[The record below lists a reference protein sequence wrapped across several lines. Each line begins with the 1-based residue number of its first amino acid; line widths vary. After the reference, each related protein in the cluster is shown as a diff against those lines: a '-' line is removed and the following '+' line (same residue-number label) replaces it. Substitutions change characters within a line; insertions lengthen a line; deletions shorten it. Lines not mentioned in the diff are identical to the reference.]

1 MSILLPSLSLC
12 SGGDLAMLRPAH
24 QTVVHECV
32 VDRVTRDCVVLRMSH
47 TAKEAWSVTAQ
58 YCTPP
63 SHPLTHSKSS
73 RHICS
78 LRFVPTRVPMR
89 SMHQAVDTV
98 LLDTVF
104 PSSTSTDDT
113 TPTNIQRCLQELSRT
128 ELNQTQQKAVQS
140 MLDPVCRIVSHPC

>member
-1 MSILLPSLSLC
+1 
-12 SGGDLAMLRPAH
+12 
-24 QTVVHECV
+24 
-32 VDRVTRDCVVLRMSH
+32 
-47 TAKEAWSVTAQ
+47 
-58 YCTPP
+58 
-63 SHPLTHSKSS
+63 
-73 RHICS
+73 
-78 LRFVPTRVPMR
+78 MR

-140 MLDPVCRIVSHPC
+140 MLDPACQIVSDLAC